1 MGWLK
6 NKLTSKEEE
15 KAYDDAVD
23 KVKKL
28 SAANTSDKAT
38 MMANQGAA
46 AVGNTSAET
55 ASAAAKSA

>member
-6 NKLTSKEEE
+6 DTFTSKSEEN
-15 KAYDDAVD
+15 AYDDAVD

-28 SAANTSDKAT
+28 SEANTSNKAA

-46 AVGNTSAET
+46 
-55 ASAAAKSA
+55 